1 MWDMETGD
9 RKFTLWA
16 SSAPPLSEMQVRE
29 GISHRSQRQRTHHDS
44 FMIYFMN
51 QMITLPV

>member
-16 SSAPPLSEMQVRE
+16 SSAPPLSEMQVCG
-29 GISHRSQRQRTHHDS
+29 GISHS
-44 FMIYFMN
+44 F
-51 QMITLPV
+51 